1 MTTTD
6 APSALFSLE
15 DISNSSRGY
24 KFPGTLKERGEQKV
38 MQSLKLTWVDLL
50 LLYSYLVV
58 VCMTLQAGRALNIH
72 PIYYRVDKITIAYEC
87 E

>member
-1 MTTTD
+1 
-6 APSALFSLE
+6 
-15 DISNSSRGY
+15 
-24 KFPGTLKERGEQKV
+24 

-72 PIYYRVDKITIAYEC
+72 LIYYRVDKITIAYDVSDFQERHGISGVTIVFLLL
-87 E
+87 